1 MFKKFLVNFNIMVYN
16 PDNRRSKKEQPLGD
30 VIEKLMKAYQ
40 LDDKM
45 KEFDLNDAWPEL
57 MGKAVAHRTK
67 NIKIKNK
74 TLHLQIDSA
83 VMREELHSGKR
94 VIIER
99 VNQFMKKEV
108 NTDVCFS

>member
-1 MFKKFLVNFNIMVYN
+1 MVYN

-45 KEFDLNDAWPEL
+45 KEFDLNDAWSEL

-108 NTDVCFS
+108 ITDVWFS